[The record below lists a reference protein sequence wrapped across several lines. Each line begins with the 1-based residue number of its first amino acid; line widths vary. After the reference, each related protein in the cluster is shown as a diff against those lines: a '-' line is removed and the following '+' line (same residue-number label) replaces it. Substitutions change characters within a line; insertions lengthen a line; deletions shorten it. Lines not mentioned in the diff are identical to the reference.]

1 MLENC
6 IQQQGNV
13 TKSWTALET
22 IGLKRSSLLHSCHI
36 SKGAFI
42 SSLVA
47 EHCKNTAKKN
57 TVKTL
62 LWTLYESKAFFLHK
76 NQKTTIGMQNKTL
89 KLSQI

>member
-47 EHCKNTAKKN
+47 EHCKNTAKKHCKN
-57 TVKTL
+57 TAL
-62 LWTLYESKAFFLHK
+62 DSL
-76 NQKTTIGMQNKTL
+76 
-89 KLSQI
+89 